1 MMQYSRHSLSI
12 LALCGMAL
20 LTSCAGS
27 KTIATSGSADD
38 PELYGPSRMSA
49 AALVSEMS
57 ESVVTSIRGRA
68 RVQFSAPGNSERGI
82 ADFIADRTNML
93 ITLRNN
99 LGIEGGIV
107 LADQDSVLLYYSI
120 DKTAW
125 KLSVDDYESLPDISL
140 RLPLNL
146 MSVLQPVVAI
156 DEIVLIQE
164 NDGSYMV
171 DMVDGSILIVDKK
184 TLLPNSIRFKSTVPD
199 RFSEFVYESYARL
212 NGVQLPRR
220 IQAVTT
226 DRKSRIRFDVLDL
239 EVNPS
244 NLQFTLTIPA
254 GIPIYR

>member
-1 MMQYSRHSLSI
+1 MIQISRHSIPI

-20 LTSCAGS
+20 LTSCSGS
-27 KTIATSGSADD
+27 KTIANNGSSDD
-38 PELYGPSRMSA
+38 PDEYGPSRMSA
-49 AALVSEMS
+49 ASLVSEM
-57 ESVVTSIRGRA
+57 TDTPAASIRGRA

-82 ADFIADRTNML
+82 ADFIADRKSML
-93 ITLRNN
+93 ITIRNN
-99 LGIEGGIV
+99 LGIEGGVV

-125 KLSVDDYESLPDISL
+125 KLSVEDYESLPDISL

-146 MSVLQPVVAI
+146 MSVLQPVIAV
-156 DEIVLIQE
+156 DDIVLIQE
-164 NDGSYMV
+164 NMGSYMV
-171 DMVDGSILIVDKK
+171 EMEDESILILDKK
-184 TLLPNSIRFKSTVPD
+184 TMLPNNIRFKSTVPD

-239 EVNPS
+239 EVNPT